1 MALVLG
7 TVGCGTGKERPTPVP
22 PMPIPVTSMTQQVES
37 SKGSIAAFAENWYW
51 SKNRHQDG
59 KYGETKVSLDL
70 EGRTVETATL
80 YLTAG
85 YSQQSGSASGVV
97 YISSTQQVQPTDT
110 NHDKGNYWYGNSISA
125 GTQVGSFDCSYT
137 ASASSFDVTDFLKN
151 NTSIGTFYVTVENKA
166 VADIGISSIYIK
178 AKVELP
184 IPTPPASAMEALE
197 TESLLVA
204 PVDRKQIETSPEGVK
219 YIRGRLTVA
228 FAFGVSV
235 GDVKSLLE
243 EYDLK
248 LVSWLADISVGEVEY
263 EKGEDLE
270 QLKEKLLKETIVEE
284 VQVSTMAEEEGEP
297 IEDDMLVQQ
306 FEYLNPIRAR
316 LGWRITKGKREIRVA
331 IIDTGVAEN
340 HPDLRDNIVWTS
352 YDTSKYD
359 DISCYDD
366 KHHGTMVAGVVGASD
381 GDGGISGVAPDV
393 GLVILKTPLS
403 LLDWA
408 LAIIWATNIYDARV
422 INISRG
428 SYTSLSNNPGLR
440 RAVEYAYDKNVVLIA
455 SAGNNNKEVIDAD
468 GGIHLYEVHYPSSYK
483 KVLAVGAAY
492 WDGGKVA
499 DSNYGSDVIYAPGDR
514 VFTTYE
520 SSIHRSAVGTSVAAP
535 QVAALAALILSV
547 DDKLTNEKVIQLIK
561 DTADRIDAG
570 GLGRI
575 NVYRALTKV
584 STGKDPGRDEL
595 PDCPTDLSITL
606 DRDRAGQVIV
616 RLTWTPPLT
625 DYSGANIYR
634 QDLDVQ
640 RLEMLNDSPVFGGA
654 YDDGTAKEGSFYE
667 YFVCS
672 VDSIGQESLSIGS
685 GSIDVVPVTP
695 TPNLAPEAMWVKV
708 GYIPENWHLSYDEAY
723 GSLEGEF
730 GDAGMTG
737 YTDDLDYNS
746 VLIWYER
753 APDIVRLEMDEHPEG
768 LANEVASIF
777 ERDLGYAPDEQGM
790 MTVAGTL
797 AGYAKGYDP
806 DFNSYDMQIVMVKG
820 IVYLDIYAR
829 YKTTSKNEGQVMSL
843 IDSITVP
850 APTP

>member
-1 MALVLG
+1 MKGQRILAVAITGALLAMLPLGSIG
-7 TVGCGTGKERPTPVP
+7 TVGCGTGKEMPT
-22 PMPIPVTSMTQQVES
+22 
-37 SKGSIAAFAENWYW
+37 G
-51 SKNRHQDG
+51 
-59 KYGETKVSLDL
+59 
-70 EGRTVETATL
+70 
-80 YLTAG
+80 
-85 YSQQSGSASGVV
+85 
-97 YISSTQQVQPTDT
+97 
-110 NHDKGNYWYGNSISA
+110 
-125 GTQVGSFDCSYT
+125 
-137 ASASSFDVTDFLKN
+137 
-151 NTSIGTFYVTVENKA
+151 
-166 VADIGISSIYIK
+166 
-178 AKVELP
+178 
-184 IPTPPASAMEALE
+184 PASAMEALE
-197 TESLLVA
+197 TESLFVA
-204 PVDRKQIETSPEGVK
+204 PVDQKQIETSPEGVK

-228 FAFGVSV
+228 FAFGISV
-235 GDVKSLLE
+235 ADVKSILE
-243 EYDLK
+243 EYDLE

-270 QLKEKLLKETIVEE
+270 QLKEKLLQETIVEE
-284 VQVSTMAEEEGEP
+284 VQVSTMAEEEGAP
-297 IEDDMLVQQ
+297 IEDDMLVEQ
-306 FEYLNPIRAR
+306 FEYLNAIRAR
-316 LGWRITKGKREIRVA
+316 LGWRITKGKREVRVA
-331 IIDTGVAEN
+331 IIDTGVAEE
-340 HPDLRDNIVWTS
+340 HPDLRDNIAVTS

-408 LAIIWATNIYDARV
+408 LAIIHATNIYDARV

-428 SYTSLSNNPGLR
+428 GYTSLSNNPGLR

-455 SAGNNNKEVIDAD
+455 SAGNEDQEVIDAD

-520 SSIHRSAVGTSVAAP
+520 TSIHYSAAGTSVAAP

-561 DTADRIDAG
+561 DTADPIEAG

-595 PDCPTDLSITL
+595 PDPPTDLSITL
-606 DRDRAGQVIV
+606 DRDHAGQVIV
-616 RLTWTPPLT
+616 RLTWNPPPT

-634 QDLDVQ
+634 RDLDVQ
-640 RLEMLNDSPVFGGA
+640 RLEMLNDSPVSGET
-654 YDDGTAKEGSFYE
+654 YDDRTAKEGTFYE

-672 VDSIGQESLSIGS
+672 VDSIGQESLSIRP
-685 GSIDVVPVTP
+685 GSIEVAPVTP
-695 TPNLAPEAMWVKV
+695 MPSPTPEAVWVKV
-708 GYIPENWHLSYDEAY
+708 GYIPEDWYLSDEEAY
-723 GSLEGEF
+723 GSVEGEF
-730 GDAGMTG
+730 GGDAGLIE
-737 YTDDLDYNS
+737 YTDDVDYDF
-746 VLIWYER
+746 VMIRYER
-753 APDIVRLEMDEHPEG
+753 PPDIVTFEMEEHPEG
-768 LANEVASIF
+768 LANEAASIF
-777 ERDLGYAPDEQGM
+777 ERDLGYRPDEYGM
-790 MTVAGTL
+790 MTVAGTP

-806 DFNSYDMQIVMVKG
+806 DFDVYDLQIIMVKG
-820 IVYLDIYAR
+820 IVYLDIYAC
-829 YKTTSKNEGQVMSL
+829 YEPTSKDEAQVLSL

-850 APTP
+850 VPTP